1 MFPHVG
7 GYGWDKEAEL
17 ASEYNDR
24 DGSVNHFD
32 NDSAVKSRNKLR
44 IENCKL
50 RIAEEESDDLR
61 IPGSAAWNAHGRTKQ
76 LRITNYELRVQNTDT
91 AKTGLGIGDWGLE
104 LFWILNS
111 ASSLVPSLNN
121 S

>member
-24 DGSVNHFD
+24 DGCVNHFD
-32 NDSAVKSRNKLR
+32 NDSTIKSRNKLR
-44 IENCKL
+44 IENCEL
-50 RIAEEESDDLR
+50 RIAEGKSDGHK
-61 IPGSAAWNAHGRTKQ
+61 IPRSAMWNAHGHTEQ
-76 LRITNYELRVQNTDT
+76 LRIANYELRVQNTDAT
-91 AKTGLGIGDWGLE
+91 KTGLGIGDWRLE

-111 ASSLVPSLNN
+111 ASSLVPCA
-121 S
+121 